1 MYELNGR
8 LNFQLSNPSRLKITC
23 YGCTVH
29 RKTHFTSLLFLRS
42 PSTQTLQ
49 THQSITCR
57 AGARTWAFISLRTN
71 KSQSV
76 DTRALFCSPAIIHRV
91 QFPLTGCQRP
101 PVFII
106 TKWWEVERKT
116 SFHKEVDGKV
126 KERNKI
132 MKKIKKILDH
142 VCQDSL
148 KQSADP

>member
-1 MYELNGR
+1 MVVLCIE
-8 LNFQLSNPSRLKITC
+8 
-23 YGCTVH
+23 
-29 RKTHFTSLLFLRS
+29 KTHFTSLLFSCS

-132 MKKIKKILDH
+132 MKKIKNTRSCVPGFTKTICWPIKHKSIWRNFEKLSQNIL
-142 VCQDSL
+142 
-148 KQSADP
+148 